1 MKVTGYSFGQSWTAV
16 HTTFVE
22 SVSLDEAMAAVS
34 EDIVY
39 LARQGRIFRTITLD
53 IEED

>member
-1 MKVTGYSFGQSWTAV
+1 MKVTGYSLGQSWTAV
-16 HTTFVE
+16 HTTFVQPT
-22 SVSLDEAMAAVS
+22 SLDEAMAAVS

-39 LARQGRIFRTITLD
+39 LAQQGRIFRSITLD